1 MEKRGSPL
9 NAISGIRKGPWTTS
23 RPNPGR
29 QPDGKSALEID
40 PELIVYYCGLI
51 EDCAAFAYDQ
61 LPVGAGATRTSD
73 ARVCTMFATVPRA
86 REYKELSDR
95 DRRRY
100 E

>member
-1 MEKRGSPL
+1 MKYLSDDIYAIRTAVSPL
-9 NAISGIRKGPWTTS
+9 LAEAAASV
-23 RPNPGR
+23 
-29 QPDGKSALEID
+29 
-40 PELIVYYCGLI
+40 ELCAYYCGLI
-51 EDCAAFAYDQ
+51 ADCEAFAYDQ